1 MNLFKKIVLS
11 IGIVGNFIYLL
22 TCLTPYVDPIHGY
35 FFSFAGLFYPIGL
48 IIMIGWLIV
57 SLIFFRRYSWIF
69 FLLLFAGYKNIV
81 SVFGFNMGNHFVQA
95 KSQNHI
101 RIVSWNVNNFLSQDI
116 SNSNKINQML
126 DFIKSADA
134 DIICF
139 QDFSSTYYPTANATI
154 ENIKKITGLKYSFF
168 SEADPNNGVIIFSRW
183 PFLKQA
189 SVPFSNIDSPEF
201 LQWVEI
207 QTPNKLIRVYN
218 THLTSMGIHVNLTEN
233 SSNNRLKFVKYD
245 EAILMKR
252 DKLSRI
258 AYFDKMHSKQ
268 AGLIKRSLDS
278 CNVPFIYTA
287 DLNAVPSSFVYHH
300 LRTGLHDAFLEKG
313 WGFGRTYDSLS
324 TTLRIDVLFT
334 SPSIKTVQYFSPHLH
349 LSDHYPIITDI
360 QP

>member
-1 MNLFKKIVLS
+1 MNLSKKIVLG

-22 TCLTPYVDPIHGY
+22 TCLTPYVDPKHGY
-35 FFSFAGLFYPIGL
+35 FFSFAALFFPIGL
-48 IIMIGWLIV
+48 FIMIGWFIV

-81 SVFGFNMGNHFVQA
+81 TVFGFNMGNHFVQT
-95 KSQNHI
+95 KSKNHI
-101 RIVSWNVNNFLSQDI
+101 RILSWNVNNFLTQDI
-116 SNSNKINQML
+116 SNPNKINQML

-139 QDFSSTYYPTANATI
+139 QDFSSTFYPTANATI

-168 SEADPNNGVIIFSRW
+168 SEAYPNHGVIIFSRW

-189 SVPFSNIDSPEF
+189 SVPFSNIESPEF
-201 LQWVEI
+201 LQWVDI
-207 QTPNKLIRVYN
+207 QSPNKLLRVYN

-268 AGLIKRSLDS
+268 AELIKRSLDS
-278 CNVPFIYTA
+278 CSIPFIYTA

-300 LRTGLHDAFLEKG
+300 LRNGLHDAFLEKG

-360 QP
+360 Q